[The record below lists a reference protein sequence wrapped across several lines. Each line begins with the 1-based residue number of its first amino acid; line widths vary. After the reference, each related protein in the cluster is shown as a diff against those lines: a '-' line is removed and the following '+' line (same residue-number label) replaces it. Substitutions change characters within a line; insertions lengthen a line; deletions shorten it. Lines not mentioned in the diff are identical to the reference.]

1 MPIPKIV
8 HLTWK
13 NKTIPERWKK
23 CVTSWKRTNPDWEVR
38 LWTDEDNRRYIATHY
53 PDFLKTFDAYP
64 YPIQRADAIR
74 YFLLR
79 DFGGIY
85 ADMDIEILGSVG
97 TYFDQAE
104 GDAFLVQSGNVPVF
118 TNCFMASKP
127 GAKFWDEVI
136 ERLKHPRV
144 PWYALSKH
152 FVVMYSTG
160 PLMLNRVANES
171 KQIIQLL
178 PKTVFMSYSI
188 ADESDVVKPRAILRN
203 LNEGSWNS
211 LDSLLLNLLF
221 RYGWSILLFL
231 LSLCVVYLYTK
242 KIGIPR
248 AVRSYLELPSET
260 PRRDSAV
267 GKREWTRVSAT
278 SSLSVR

>member
-13 NKTIPERWKK
+13 DKSIPEKWKRCVASWKK
-23 CVTSWKRTNPDWEVR
+23 TNPDWEIR
-38 LWTDEDNRRYIATHY
+38 LWTDADNRAYIQGNY
-53 PDFLKTFDAYP
+53 PDFLGTFDGYI

-85 ADMDIEILGSVG
+85 ADMDIEILGSMN
-97 TYFDQAE
+97 TYFDHAE

-127 GAKFWDEVI
+127 GARFWDEVI
-136 ERLKHPRV
+136 ERLRKPRV
-144 PWYALSKH
+144 PWYAFTKH
-152 FVVMYSTG
+152 FIVMYSTG

-171 KQIIQLL
+171 KHIIQLL

-188 ADESDVVKPRAILRN
+188 ADESDVVKPRAILKN

-211 LDSLLLNLLF
+211 LDSLILNFLF
-221 RYGWSILLFL
+221 KYGWSVLLFL
-231 LSLCVVYLYTK
+231 LSLCIVYLYTK
-242 KIGIPR
+242 KIGIPQV
-248 AVRSYLELPSET
+248 VRSYLELPS
-260 PRRDSAV
+260 DI
-267 GKREWTRVSAT
+267 
-278 SSLSVR
+278 SSLKQSPRLSIRKKRIN

>member
-13 NKTIPERWKK
+13 NKIIPDK
-23 CVTSWKRTNPDWEVR
+23 WKRCVASWRKTNPDWEIK
-38 LWTDEDNRRYIATHY
+38 LWTDADNRAYIEKNY
-53 PDFLKTFDAYP
+53 PEFLETFDAYP
-64 YPIQRADAIR
+64 HPIQRADAIR

-85 ADMDIEILGSVG
+85 ADMDIEILGSMNA
-97 TYFDQAE
+97 YFDHVE

-127 GAKFWDEVI
+127 GARFWDEVI
-136 ERLKHPRV
+136 ERLKKPQI
-144 PWYALSKH
+144 PWYAFTKH
-152 FVVMYSTG
+152 FIVMYSTG

-171 KQIIQLL
+171 KQILQLL

-188 ADESDVVKPRAILRN
+188 ADESDVVKPRAILKN

-211 LDSLLLNLLF
+211 LDSLLLNFLF
-221 RYGWSILLFL
+221 KYGWSILLFL
-231 LSLCVVYLYTK
+231 LSLWIVYLYTK
-242 KIGIPR
+242 KIGMPK
-248 AVRSYLELPSET
+248 AVRSYLELPSEIPT
-260 PRRDSAV
+260 VKQSPRLSLRK
-267 GKREWTRVSAT
+267 KRMN
-278 SSLSVR
+278 